1 MNAIASTLEPI
12 VENSNIYTWENLD
25 PSWQERIKPAIAPDT
40 LPKSIIYP
48 STPEQLAQVIG
59 LAHSQHYHLLPC
71 GNGSKLGWGGIGK
84 DIDVVVST
92 KHLNQ
97 IIDHAV
103 GDLTVTVEAG
113 VKLADLQAILSKTGQ
128 FLALDPA
135 NPQEAT
141 IGGIIATADSGS
153 LSQRYGGVRD
163 MLLGISFV
171 RSDGQIAKAGGRVV
185 KNVAGYDLMKLF
197 TGSYGTLGII
207 TQATFR
213 LYPIPQAAET
223 IVLTGEMDGIAS
235 AVKTVLASALTPTAL
250 DLLSPK
256 LVTELGIG
264 QEMGLMVR
272 FQSVAD
278 SVKEQCARIQSVA
291 EQLGLR
297 NSFYSNGDDTSL
309 WESLANSIGKL
320 GQSSTIVC
328 KIGVLPTAAAK
339 TLNTLESLGGL
350 GLIHVRSG
358 LGKVWFESQA
368 VSSEM
373 IKTMRNFCK
382 TEQGFMTVLEA
393 PITLKQE
400 LDVWGYQGNGLEVMR
415 GIKQKFDP
423 ENVLSPGRFIGGI

>member
-1 MNAIASTLEPI
+1 
-12 VENSNIYTWENLD
+12 
-25 PSWQERIKPAIAPDT
+25 
-40 LPKSIIYP
+40 
-48 STPEQLAQVIG
+48 
-59 LAHSQHYHLLPC
+59 
-71 GNGSKLGWGGIGK
+71 
-84 DIDVVVST
+84 
-92 KHLNQ
+92 
-97 IIDHAV
+97 
-103 GDLTVTVEAG
+103 
-113 VKLADLQAILSKTGQ
+113 
-128 FLALDPA
+128 
-135 NPQEAT
+135 
-141 IGGIIATADSGS
+141 
-153 LSQRYGGVRD
+153 
-163 MLLGISFV
+163 
-171 RSDGQIAKAGGRVV
+171 
-185 KNVAGYDLMKLF
+185 
-197 TGSYGTLGII
+197 
-207 TQATFR
+207 QATFR

-358 LGKVWFESQA
+358 LGKVWFESKA
-368 VSSEM
+368 FSSEM
-373 IKTMRNFCK
+373 IKNMRNFCK